1 MIYISNHI
9 YSSHHSSGSLQCLPG
24 AVFAESSDAKVKGS
38 GDKAANVLYCDQCR
52 GSDVKAVCYC
62 VDCNKKLCSR
72 HEKVGNFKK
81 DLTINL
87 EISL

>member
-1 MIYISNHI
+1 MKTEIKTEATGDVSPH
-9 YSSHHSSGSLQCLPG
+9 
-24 AVFAESSDAKVKGS
+24 ES
-38 GDKAANVLYCDQCR
+38 YCDQCR
-52 GSDVKAVCYC
+52 GSDVNAVCYC